1 MKFFAGLLVVLSAYC
16 SLNGADVV
24 MNAVPYEENEARI
37 QAFEY
42 YLKTEEHFVAK
53 EPKELQQKLQEDW
66 LLANR
71 LLREGMTD
79 FEKGRVVNALN
90 RFMAKMQIKRIQ
102 DAVKIPDD
110 VPMSYYIEHKNNY
123 KLKPVFTFELY
134 RFKRFDDALAFY
146 NYASVHAKAD
156 VDQYVKDNNISTRPY
171 VAPENRALPAL
182 RLMMKDKTSVD
193 YFTYPV
199 LIKRNFNVIYVDD
212 IEKRAG
218 YLPYG
223 KVKKHI
229 LSILFKET
237 YLRAR
242 EKTIEEERRL
252 K

>member
-1 MKFFAGLLVVLSAYC
+1 M
-16 SLNGADVV
+16 LNAADVV
-24 MNAVPYEENEARI
+24 LEAVPYEKNESRI

-53 EPKELQQKLQEDW
+53 DPKELDQKLQEDW

-71 LLREGMTD
+71 LIREGMTD

-90 RFMAKMQIKRIQ
+90 RFMAKMEIKRIQ

-123 KLKPVFTFELY
+123 KLKPVFSFVLY
-134 RFKRFDDALAFY
+134 SFKTFDDALAFY
-146 NYASVHAKAD
+146 SYASVHAKAE
-156 VDQYVKDNNISTRPY
+156 VDQYATDNNISTRPY
-171 VAPENRALPAL
+171 VAPENRTLPAL
-182 RLMMKDKTSVD
+182 RLMMKDKASVD

-199 LIKRNFNVIYVDD
+199 LIKRNFNVIYVDG
-212 IEKRAG
+212 IEERSG
-218 YLPYG
+218 YMPYG
-223 KVKKHI
+223 KVKNHI
-229 LSILFKET
+229 LSVLFKET

-242 EKTIEEERRL
+242 EKAIDEERRQ